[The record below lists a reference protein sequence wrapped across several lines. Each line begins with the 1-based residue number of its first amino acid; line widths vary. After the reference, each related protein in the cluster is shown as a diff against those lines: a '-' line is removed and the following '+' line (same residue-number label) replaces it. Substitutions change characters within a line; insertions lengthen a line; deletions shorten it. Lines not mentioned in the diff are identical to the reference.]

1 MPTLITISINRL
13 SLKDDTESEITEF
26 FDELRRDATVSKEQI
41 QQMANSFKGA
51 SETMVEVMARLKSAM
66 EEIKTLNKTV
76 STLME
81 NNKMLV
87 ETIKAMGGSPPEAK
101 ETPKKC
107 PHCGNLHK
115 KPFDEHCRKLKE
127 NKSS

>member
-1 MPTLITISINRL
+1 
-13 SLKDDTESEITEF
+13 LKDDTESEITEF
-26 FDELRRDATVSKEQI
+26 FDKLRRDATVSKEQI

-51 SETMVEVMARLKSAM
+51 SETMGEVMARLKSAM

-76 STLME
+76 STLTE

-87 ETIKAMGGSPPEAK
+87 ETIKAMGGTPPEAK
-101 ETPKKC
+101 ETPKAPHPNKC

-115 KPFDEHCRKLKE
+115 KAFRRALQEIEKE
-127 NKSS
+127 Q